1 MKVSGRLEHEIS
13 HFKNPSLRVLT
24 TSFPPTTERPLT
36 PHTPGRKCPRTREDS
51 RMHARRV
58 RQTHASRIFPYTTLN
73 RKVHVFESRFH
84 KTFTRKKHFTK
95 YHPFSRSKQL
105 SHGPRA
111 ASCCQDSRM
120 ADKGGRAPSHTAPR
134 CKTYEKQTSLKC
146 L

>member
-51 RMHARRV
+51 RMRARRV

-95 YHPFSRSKQL
+95 YHSPDQSSFPTGPVRLPAVKIPEWQTKGAGLLLTRPHAAKPTRSRL
-105 SHGPRA
+105 
-111 ASCCQDSRM
+111 
-120 ADKGGRAPSHTAPR
+120 
-134 CKTYEKQTSLKC
+134 L
-146 L
+146 